1 MNEATLPTGTEIAQ
15 LRTFVVIADTLS
27 FARAAERLGVTPSAL
42 SQTLRALEAQV
53 GARLLHRTTRSV
65 SLTEAGTRLLAN
77 AAPALKELGSALQ
90 AAKEHHKHIRGVLRI
105 HCFRVAVD
113 LFITPVLR
121 AFHEAY
127 PEVVLDLVID
137 DHVVDIVADGFDAAI
152 RVGEVIEKDMVAI
165 RLGPDL
171 RQVALASPQYL
182 ARHGCPAT
190 PRDLADHAC
199 IGWRWP
205 GQDLPYR
212 WEFMDGTQALDV
224 VVRGPLIAN
233 SRDFCVRAAAEG
245 IGIAF
250 AIEEA
255 AAEEIRRGQLLVLLE
270 GWSAP
275 FPGFHLCFPSRRQMA
290 PALRAFID
298 ALRHES

>member
-1 MNEATLPTGTEIAQ
+1 MPTGTEIAH
-15 LRTFVVIADTLS
+15 LRTFVAIAETLS

-42 SQTLRALEAQV
+42 SQTIRSLEAQLGV
-53 GARLLHRTTRSV
+53 RLLNRTTRSV
-65 SLTEAGTRLLAN
+65 SLTEAGSKLFES
-77 AAPALKELGSALQ
+77 AAPALRELGGALQ
-90 AAKEHHKHIRGVLRI
+90 AAKEHHRHIRGVLRV
-105 HCFRVAVD
+105 HCFRVAVN
-113 LFITPVLR
+113 LFITPILR

-171 RQVALASPQYL
+171 RQVALASPDYL
-182 ARHGCPAT
+182 QRHGRPET

-205 GQDLPYR
+205 GQASPYK
-212 WEFMDGTQALDV
+212 WEFMDGKQALDV
-224 VVRGPLIAN
+224 AVRGPLIAN
-233 SRDFCVRAAAEG
+233 SRDFCVRAAVEG

-250 AIEEA
+250 AIQEA
-255 AAEEIRRGQLLVLLE
+255 AAEEIQSGQLLVLME

-298 ALRHES
+298 ALRERP